1 MPKKFYEAME
11 IFRDAKHE
19 GPKIKGKSTTAIVD
33 PIMSSYFQ
41 GTKLLSHKKYID
53 SSSAVFLF

>member
-1 MPKKFYEAME
+1 ME